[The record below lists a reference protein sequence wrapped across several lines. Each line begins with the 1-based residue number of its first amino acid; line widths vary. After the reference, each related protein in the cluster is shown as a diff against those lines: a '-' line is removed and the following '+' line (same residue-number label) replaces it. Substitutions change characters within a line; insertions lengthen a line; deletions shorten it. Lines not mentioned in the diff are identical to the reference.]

1 MPDVSRRTVLR
12 GAGAA
17 AAVATAAALVP
28 GTASAMAAALPE
40 GVEPQGDGAPGE
52 VVVYVRD
59 ARTGEITVMSGDREV
74 VVTDR
79 RLAQRLARL
88 AD

>member
-1 MPDVSRRTVLR
+1 
-12 GAGAA
+12 
-17 AAVATAAALVP
+17 
-28 GTASAMAAALPE
+28 MAAALPD
-40 GVEPQGDGAPGE
+40 GVEPQGDAATGE

-59 ARTGEITVMSGDREV
+59 AGSGEITVMSGDREV

>member
-1 MPDVSRRTVLR
+1 VPDAVTPP
-12 GAGAA
+12 GAG
-17 AAVATAAALVP
+17 
-28 GTASAMAAALPE
+28 GS
-40 GVEPQGDGAPGE
+40 GE

-59 ARTGEITVMSGDREV
+59 ASTGEITVMSGDREL